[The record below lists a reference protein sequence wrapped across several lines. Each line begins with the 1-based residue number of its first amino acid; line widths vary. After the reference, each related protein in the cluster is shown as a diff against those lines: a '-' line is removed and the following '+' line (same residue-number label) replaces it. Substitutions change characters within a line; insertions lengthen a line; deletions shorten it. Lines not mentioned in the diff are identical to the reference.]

1 LHIAS
6 DDAGVSD
13 APKPP
18 HLILVGL
25 PGAGKSAHGRRVA
38 RLLNRPFVDLDHAI
52 QEATGRT
59 IADIFAR
66 DGEMAF
72 RALEREA
79 TTALASAPASVIA
92 PGGGWMMDPANVEL
106 VIPGAKVVWLKVRP
120 AAAVKRMG
128 ARIALR
134 PLLAQGDPVQI
145 LSALLEKRRSRY
157 ATADASVDT
166 EAYGWHEVARVLAG
180 LAPGSADA

>member
-1 LHIAS
+1 
-6 DDAGVSD
+6 VSD

-38 RLLNRPFVDLDHAI
+38 RLLNRPFVDLDLVI
-52 QEATGRT
+52 QEVAGRS
-59 IADIFAR
+59 ISEIFAA
-66 DGEMAF
+66 DGESAF
-72 RALEREA
+72 RAMEREA
-79 TTALASAPASVIA
+79 TIALASRPSSVVA
-92 PGGGWMMDPANVEL
+92 PGGGWMMDPINVEL
-106 VIPGAKVVWLKVRP
+106 VRPGAKVVWLKVRP

-134 PLLAQGDPVQI
+134 PLLATGDPVRI
-145 LSALLEKRRSRY
+145 LSALLEKRRASY
-157 ATADASVDT
+157 ATADAELDT

-180 LAPGSADA
+180 LAPAADRG